1 MIRQKSCYISIC
13 CSLDHKVFM
22 LIAILHPDVF
32 LHIGKKKKKRQE
44 LSGDKQLCCLIT
56 GFPSKWEALG

>member
-32 LHIGKKKKKRQE
+32 LHIGKKKKKGKNF
-44 LSGDKQLCCLIT
+44 LVINN
-56 GFPSKWEALG
+56 FVV